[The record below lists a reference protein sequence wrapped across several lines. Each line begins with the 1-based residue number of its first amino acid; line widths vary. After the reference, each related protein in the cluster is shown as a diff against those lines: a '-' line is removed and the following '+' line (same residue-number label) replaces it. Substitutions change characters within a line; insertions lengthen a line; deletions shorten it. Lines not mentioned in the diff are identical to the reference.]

1 MSDLV
6 RNPNCWFSHATAQ
19 MKFLMMCKPPENLFR
34 GFCPL
39 GYWVDILWIQK
50 YNVRLIGSG
59 QSVTNVLILCA
70 LLKLILVMLVYSV

>member
-19 MKFLMMCKPPENLFR
+19 MKFLMICKPPENLFK

-39 GYWVDILWIQK
+39 GYWVDFMDSK
-50 YNVRLIGSG
+50 VRLMGSG